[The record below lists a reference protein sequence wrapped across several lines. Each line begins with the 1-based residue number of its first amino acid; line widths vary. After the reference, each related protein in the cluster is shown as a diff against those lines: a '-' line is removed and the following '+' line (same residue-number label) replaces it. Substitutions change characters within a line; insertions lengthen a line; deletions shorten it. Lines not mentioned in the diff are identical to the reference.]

1 MFDSLIQKTGRKK
14 PYFEEGSYVGGS
26 NFPLFQTGL
35 TKRSDL
41 CPPMIERKLYDTAK
55 PQEKAVLI
63 AVAPKQ
69 QADRLTRD
77 YLDELAFLCETA
89 KALVVKEFIQKLERP
104 DHSTY
109 VGKGKL
115 EEIVAWMQDNPVD
128 LFVFDDDLSPAQVRN
143 LEAELKVKILD
154 RSLLILYIFSMRAQ
168 TAQSKFQVELAQ
180 YQYMLPRL
188 TRLWSHLSKQRGG
201 IGNRGPGEKELET
214 DRRIV
219 NDRISFLKDKL
230 KEVDK
235 QAVTRRKNREKIVR
249 VALVGYTNVGKSTMM
264 NLLSRSDVFA
274 ENKLFATVDATVRK
288 VVWNQVP
295 FLLTDTVGFIRK
307 LPTHLIES
315 FKSTLDEIREA
326 DVLVHVV
333 DVAHPAH
340 DNHIEVVNQILAD
353 LKCAEKPTILVFNKA
368 DLLPD
373 TEEVRQ
379 EMASR
384 KAVFVSAEK
393 RMNIDQL
400 RESMSVEIRKAHMQI
415 FPTWLEPTTL
425 SGEMEDYENQ

>member
-1 MFDSLIQKTGRKK
+1 
-14 PYFEEGSYVGGS
+14 
-26 NFPLFQTGL
+26 
-35 TKRSDL
+35 
-41 CPPMIERKLYDTAK
+41 MIERKLYDTAK
-55 PQEKAVLI
+55 PQERAILI

-69 QADRLTRD
+69 QDERITQD
-77 YLDELAFLCETA
+77 YLDELDFLSTTA
-89 KALVVKEFIQKLERP
+89 KAVVLKRFVQKLERP

-115 EEIVAWMQDNPVD
+115 EEILAWMEDNPVD
-128 LFVFDDDLSPAQVRN
+128 LVIFDDDLSPAQVRN
-143 LEAELKVKILD
+143 LEAALKVKILD

-168 TAQSKFQVELAQ
+168 TAQAKTQVELAQ

-188 TRLWSHLSKQRGG
+188 TRLWTHLSKQRGG

-219 NDRISFLKDKL
+219 NDRISFLKEKL
-230 KEVDK
+230 KEIDK
-235 QAVTRRKNREKIVR
+235 QSVTRRKNREKIVR
-249 VALVGYTNVGKSTMM
+249 VALVGYTNVGKSTLM
-264 NLLSRSDVFA
+264 NLLSKSDVFA

-288 VVWNQVP
+288 VVLNHIP

-340 DNHIEVVNQILAD
+340 LQQIEVVNRILAE
-353 LKCAEKPTILVFNKA
+353 LKCSEKPCLLIFNKA
-368 DLLPD
+368 DLLPVSD
-373 TEEVRQ
+373 GGDDFQNGE
-379 EMASR
+379 AL
-384 KAVFVSAEK
+384 FISAEK
-393 RMNIDQL
+393 GMNISAL
-400 RESMSVEIRKAHMQI
+400 RAAMLKEITKAHKRI
-415 FPTWLEPTTL
+415 FPNWLETEVF
-425 SGEMEDYENQ
+425 SGESAEI

>member
-1 MFDSLIQKTGRKK
+1 
-14 PYFEEGSYVGGS
+14 
-26 NFPLFQTGL
+26 
-35 TKRSDL
+35 
-41 CPPMIERKLYDTAK
+41 MIEKKLYETAR
-55 PQEKAVLI
+55 PQERAILI

-69 QADRLTRD
+69 QDERITQD
-77 YLDELAFLCETA
+77 YLDELDFLSTTA
-89 KALVVKEFIQKLERP
+89 KAVVLKRFVQKLERP

-115 EEIVAWMQDNPVD
+115 EEILAWMEDNPVD
-128 LFVFDDDLSPAQVRN
+128 LVIFDDDLSPAQVRN
-143 LEAELKVKILD
+143 LEAALKVKILD

-168 TAQSKFQVELAQ
+168 TAQAKTQVELAQ

-188 TRLWSHLSKQRGG
+188 TRLWTHLSKQRGG

-219 NDRISFLKDKL
+219 NDRISFLKEKL
-230 KEVDK
+230 REIDK
-235 QAVTRRKNREKIVR
+235 QSVTRRKNREKIVR
-249 VALVGYTNVGKSTMM
+249 VALVGYTNVGKSTLM
-264 NLLSRSDVFA
+264 NLLSKSDVFA

-288 VVWNQVP
+288 VVLDHIP

-340 DNHIEVVNQILAD
+340 LQQIEVVNRILAE
-353 LKCAEKPTILVFNKA
+353 LKCSEKPCLLIFNKA
-368 DLLPD
+368 DLLP
-373 TEEVRQ
+373 
-379 EMASR
+379 ASDGGDEFQNGE
-384 KAVFVSAEK
+384 ALFISAEK
-393 RMNIDQL
+393 GMNISAL
-400 RESMSVEIRKAHMQI
+400 RATMLKEITKAHKRI
-415 FPTWLEPTTL
+415 FPNWLEMEVF
-425 SGEMEDYENQ
+425 SGETAEI